1 MNKEH
6 FQVYTNIDDVAASE
20 SKMISNTLE
29 EGVNTAYSNISKGAR
44 DLYNEMTDINTE
56 VLKKTVDKKPVY
68 IKITWQTYRI
78 LAYLTI
84 FLSFFVARYF
94 YVKFEEM
101 GSDKYVL
108 TVYGI
113 VSFFAIINL
122 SVYLFMFVYYRY
134 RLSVKGKKGVR
145 GKRGKKG
152 NSGKSNYCNISNL
165 KVGTFK
171 PLRKD
176 KLIEEVIQND
186 IEDNT
191 TKNTII
197 VRKWRYVPL
206 YYSKPTE
213 SVTNPIFNN
222 PLIISNKHLGF
233 EAPTTKST
241 KITKP
246 TKPTPIIGVI
256 VNFHP
261 KTGAIQML
269 EFLKDTNKK
278 HKKFEYNPERCG
290 TPFGRNYYDSG
301 LIKKSKKQ
309 NFTCPPNSAVYKID
323 CLYDTDCI
331 KGIRFFCQDVV
342 TGKSVKVVGPDSIET
357 YGVYFGKKPDPS
369 IKDFYYNSIESKHL
383 VSSEDKFY
391 PTFLSING
399 SGCYTNANNDIT
411 DIFFEKSCYFG

>member
-1 MNKEH
+1 MSKEY
-6 FQVYTNIDDVAASE
+6 FQIYTNIDDVAASE
-20 SKMISNTLE
+20 SKMISDTLE
-29 EGVNTAYSNISKGAR
+29 DSVNTAYSNINKGAR

-56 VLKKTVDKKPVY
+56 VLKKTVEKKPEY

-84 FLSFFVARYF
+84 FFSFFVARYF

-113 VSFFAIINL
+113 ISFFAIINL

-134 RLSVKGKKGVR
+134 RLSVKGEKGVR
-145 GKRGKKG
+145 GRRGKKG

-171 PLRKD
+171 PLRRD
-176 KLIEEVIQND
+176 KLIEEVIQNE
-186 IEDNT
+186 IEDNIQ
-191 TKNTII
+191 KNTRI
-197 VRKWRYVPL
+197 VRKWRDVPL
-206 YYSKPTE
+206 SSSE
-213 SVTNPIFNN
+213 SVNN
-222 PLIISNKHLGF
+222 PVIINNKHLGF
-233 EAPTTKST
+233 KPSTTTTTST
-241 KITKP
+241 TITKP

-278 HKKFEYNPERCG
+278 HKKFEYNPERCE
-290 TPFGRNYYDSG
+290 TSFGKNYYESG
-301 LIKKSKKQ
+301 VIKKSKKQ

-331 KGIRFFCQDVV
+331 KGIRFFCQDVE
-342 TGKSVKVVGPDSIET
+342 TGKSVKAVGPDSIET

-369 IKDFYYNSIESKHL
+369 RKDFYYNSIESKHL
-383 VSSEDKFY
+383 VSSENKFY

-399 SGCYTNANNDIT
+399 SGCHTNTNNDIT